1 MSTLERVV
9 NRLSAYIGTLNRV
22 ASSAQVTD
30 RDGMAVE
37 LGEAIE
43 TMGKMML
50 AAHDRGN
57 KVMFIGNG
65 GSAGISSHMAIDYSK
80 NGDIRSMAFN
90 DPAALTCLG
99 NDLGY
104 DQVFAKQ
111 LGLHARQGDIL
122 VAISSSGQSAN
133 ILHATDVGRERR
145 CTVFTFSGF
154 SQDNPLRRRG
164 DLNVYLASSEYG
176 FVEVGHLALLHALL
190 DLQMGWKPTAN

>member
-1 MSTLERVV
+1 MSRLLE
-9 NRLSAYIGTLNRV
+9 YIGALGRIAGT
-22 ASSAQVTD
+22 AQVTD
-30 RDGMAVE
+30 REGKEIE
-37 LGEAIE
+37 LGSAIG
-43 TMGKMML
+43 TMGKAM
-50 AAHDRGN
+50 ATAHGRGN

-65 GSAGISSHMAIDYSK
+65 GSAGICSHMAIDYSK
-80 NGDIRSMAFN
+80 NGGIRSMAFN

-111 LGLHARQGDIL
+111 VGLHGREGDIL
-122 VAISSSGQSAN
+122 VAISSSGRSAN
-133 ILHATDVGRERR
+133 ILQATDVGMALR

-154 SQDNPLRRRG
+154 DRDNPLRKRG

-190 DLQMGWKPTAN
+190 DLQMGWTPPSFTLPL